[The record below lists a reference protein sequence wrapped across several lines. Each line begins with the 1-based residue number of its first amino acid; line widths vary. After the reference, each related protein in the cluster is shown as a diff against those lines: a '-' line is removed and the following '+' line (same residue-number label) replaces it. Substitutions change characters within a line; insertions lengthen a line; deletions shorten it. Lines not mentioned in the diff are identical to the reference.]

1 MYRFSSAHWQIW
13 RDKMINDHSLLNI
26 LMVLFSVRIVNAYPE
41 SFYHDKK
48 SPDNKKYPAWILYIL
63 FQYWVMAS
71 GAVYPL
77 VVLGGNIISVSLIYK
92 TSYLITRR
100 GALFLSG
107 ILYALWML
115 TEVIVSNLL
124 CLTAIEDSSYFFT
137 VGSVVSKL
145 AVYVI
150 IQALKRFRK
159 SASFSDI
166 PLHHW
171 VRLSFIPLATFYIIH
186 NTYFLTLHNDNT
198 AFFTITTLLM
208 ILINYITFD
217 VYDRL
222 GSYMEMEQRNL
233 TYQQQLNLCNKQAAE
248 RESAYQDTRRIRHD
262 INSYLLD
269 LKAALQAGNVE
280 DAKAKI
286 EHLLEQN
293 RIYRNEI
300 STSGNLVIDSLIN
313 YKYSLARKEGIR
325 MECQILVP
333 EQLPFDSAD
342 LCIILGNLIDN
353 AIDALQPLPGEQRY
367 IRISVSQ
374 TKGTLLITVQNPYIG
389 TIKKNTF
396 GEIITGKPD
405 AASHGIGLT
414 SVRLSADKYGGQ
426 LQIDDDNNL
435 FKVSVLLYP
444 PENLQDGS

>member
-1 MYRFSSAHWQIW
+1 M
-13 RDKMINDHSLLNI
+13 
-26 LMVLFSVRIVNAYPE
+26 
-41 SFYHDKK
+41 
-48 SPDNKKYPAWILYIL
+48 
-63 FQYWVMAS
+63 
-71 GAVYPL
+71 
-77 VVLGGNIISVSLIYK
+77 
-92 TSYLITRR
+92 
-100 GALFLSG
+100 
-107 ILYALWML
+107 
-115 TEVIVSNLL
+115 SNLL

-171 VRLSFIPLATFYIIH
+171 VRLFFIPLATFYIIH

-222 GSYMEMEQRNL
+222 RSYMEMEQRNL
-233 TYQQQLNLCNKQAAE
+233 TYEQQLNLCNKQAAE

-269 LKAALQAGNVE
+269 LKTALQACNVE

-333 EQLPFDSAD
+333 EQLSFDSAD

-353 AIDALQPLPGEQRY
+353 AIDALQLLPGEQRY
-367 IRISVSQ
+367 IRISVLQ
-374 TKGTLLITVQNPYIG
+374 TKGALLIIVQNPYIG

-414 SVRLSADKYGGQ
+414 SVRLSAEKYGGQ